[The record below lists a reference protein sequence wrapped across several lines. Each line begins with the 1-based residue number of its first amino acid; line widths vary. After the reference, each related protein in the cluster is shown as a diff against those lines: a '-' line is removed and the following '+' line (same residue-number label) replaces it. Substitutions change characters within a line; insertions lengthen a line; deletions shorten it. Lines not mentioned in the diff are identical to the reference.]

1 MEALT
6 YSLTTEKKSG
16 SLIWLDGWSKIFL
29 SNHRKEEQGSSMR
42 TLRQEVFGQGARSR
56 EKYSL
61 EDLGAL
67 PVQVRNCVRHWGV
80 NDYSFCL
87 LSL

>member
-42 TLRQEVFGQGARSR
+42 TLRQEVFGQGGKVKR
-56 EKYSL
+56 EI
-61 EDLGAL
+61 
-67 PVQVRNCVRHWGV
+67 
-80 NDYSFCL
+80 
-87 LSL
+87 LS

>member
-1 MEALT
+1 
-6 YSLTTEKKSG
+6 
-16 SLIWLDGWSKIFL
+16 
-29 SNHRKEEQGSSMR
+29 MR

-67 PVQVRNCVRHWGV
+67 PVQVRNCVRHRGV